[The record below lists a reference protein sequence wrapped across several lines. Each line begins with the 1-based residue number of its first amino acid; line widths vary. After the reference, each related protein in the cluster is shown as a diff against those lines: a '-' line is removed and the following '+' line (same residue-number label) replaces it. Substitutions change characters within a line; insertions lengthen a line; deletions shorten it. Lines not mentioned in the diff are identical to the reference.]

1 MNQAVLPE
9 SQSGRVKLLAAT
21 PPAWVELVLQQFDR
35 FLLDHASAE
44 RKASAMAV
52 SFVVQYPDKYELHTP
67 LIRLAREEL
76 LHYQQVM
83 KIIQERGL
91 IWERDEKDPYIRQLL
106 DRLSTDR
113 STRLLDRLLLGG
125 VVEAR
130 GVERFGLV
138 GQHHPEPEMR
148 SFYARLS
155 KSEAGH
161 ADLFPD
167 LAAHYFEADEI
178 AQRLQLWLQWEA
190 EAMDQLELRPVL
202 H

>member
-1 MNQAVLPE
+1 MTVEQLQTQLELRAV
-9 SQSGRVKLLAAT
+9 T
-21 PPAWVELVLQQFDR
+21 PPAWCDAVRADFGK

-83 KIIQERGL
+83 QLIHQRNL
-91 IWERDEKDPYIRQLL
+91 IWERDEKDPYIKDLSA
-106 DRLSTDR
+106 RLSTDR
-113 STRLLDRLLLGG
+113 RLRLLDRLMLGA

-138 GQHHPEPEMR
+138 GEILTDDDPELSR
-148 SFYARLS
+148 FYARLAR
-155 KSEAGH
+155 SEANH
-161 ADLFPD
+161 ADLFVE
-167 LAAHYFEADEI
+167 LAANFFEPAEI
-178 AQRLQLWLQWEA
+178 DTARDRWLDWEA
-190 EAMDQLELRPVL
+190 AAMQSVPPRAAL